1 MNFYVPAKYFN
12 SSFEDIC
19 VKTNDKD
26 IKECV
31 SLFQDRKKNLND
43 LEKLLYKVNENLMKY
58 SSLEELTKQHQT
70 KSKEWYEWSDNLILF
85 YICKYVLEGSP
96 IPRYSNY
103 SIESNQSFFVSSELN

>member
-12 SSFEDIC
+12 SFFEDIC
-19 VKTNDKD
+19 VKTSDKD

-31 SLFQDRKKNLND
+31 SLFQDRKKNVND
-43 LEKLLYKVNENLMKY
+43 LEKLLYKVNKNLMKY

-85 YICKYVLEGSP
+85 YICKYVLDGSP

-103 SIESNQSFFVSSELN
+103 SNQ